1 MTLLFVHGA
10 GCTPDVFR
18 AQMDAFPGAFALGL
32 PGHGR
37 PGSGASIEEYADFV
51 EAFARDNHVVD
62 IVLCGHSMGAAVALT
77 CAARGSMP
85 IKRIVVL
92 GGGATMPVSD
102 AVLQG
107 IQTDFDVA
115 SRRLAKAFFADP
127 APEWIDWAASMLAT
141 VGMDQTLA
149 DFRACAAFDAR
160 PWLFDIQTPV
170 LAVTG
175 ALDRLMPGAMAD
187 DLVGRVAGAQSRTI
201 KSAGHFALVERP
213 GAVNQLI
220 RDFVDGVPVRG

>member
-18 AQMDAFPGAFALGL
+18 AQMDAFAGAFAPGL
-32 PGHGR
+32 PGHGK
-37 PGSGASIEEYADFV
+37 PGSGASIEEYSDFV

-77 CAARGSMP
+77 CAARGSLD
-85 IKRIVVL
+85 IKGVVVL

-102 AVLQG
+102 AMLQG
-107 IQTDFDVA
+107 MQTDFDA
-115 SRRLAKAFFADP
+115 TSRRLAKAFFADP
-127 APEWIDWAASMLAT
+127 APECVDWAAAMLAT

-160 PWLFDIQTPV
+160 PWLSDIQAPL

-175 ALDRLMPGAMAD
+175 AADRLMPGEMAD
-187 DLVGRVAGAQSRTI
+187 DLVGRVAGAQARRVE
-201 KSAGHFALVERP
+201 SAGHFAPVERA